1 MNKKK
6 EEPAAP
12 DILWKKKNIFFR
24 LQYWK
29 DNLLRHNLDVMHVE
43 KNVMDN
49 ILGTMLDIKG
59 KTKDNAQARHDL
71 QEMGLRPK
79 LHPYTGDDGKTYLP
93 LTCHTMSNDDK
104 TAFLEVLQ
112 DVRVSDGYASNI
124 SRCVRL
130 NDRMMSVLKSHDCHV
145 LMQQLLPI
153 ALRGSKLPSN
163 MVKVLV
169 YMSTFFRGIC
179 ETTLMPEA
187 LDQLQD
193 HICITL
199 CHMEQIFSPS
209 FFTSM
214 VHVVVHLVCECQL
227 GGPV

>member
-1 MNKKK
+1 
-6 EEPAAP
+6 
-12 DILWKKKNIFFR
+12 LWKKKSIFFR
-24 LQYWK
+24 LPYWK

-59 KTKDNAQARHDL
+59 KTKDNAQARQDL

-79 LHPYTGDDGKTYLP
+79 LHPYIGDDGKTYLLP
-93 LTCHTMSNDDK
+93 ACHTMSNDDK
-104 TAFLEVLQ
+104 IAFLEVLQ
-112 DVRVSDGYASNI
+112 DVRVPDGYASNI

-130 NDRMMSVLKSHDCHV
+130 NDRTMSGLKSHDCHV

-163 MVKVLV
+163 VVKVLV
-169 YMSTFFRGIC
+169 DMSTFFRGIY
-179 ETTLMPEA
+179 ETTLTPEA
-187 LDQLQD
+187 LDRLQD

-199 CHMEQIFSPS
+199 CHMEQIFPPS

-214 VHVVVHLVCECQL
+214 VHVVVHLVRECRL
-227 GGPV
+227 GGRCSTDGCT